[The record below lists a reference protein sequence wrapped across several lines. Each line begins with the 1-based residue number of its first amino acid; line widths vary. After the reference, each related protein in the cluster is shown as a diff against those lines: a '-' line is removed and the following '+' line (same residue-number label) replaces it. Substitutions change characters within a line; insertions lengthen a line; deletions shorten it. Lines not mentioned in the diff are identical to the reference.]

1 MPDPLRR
8 RAARPPAGRPRVAA
22 LTMVRNETVMLP
34 RWVEHYSRQCGGP
47 GALLVIDDNST
58 DGSTDDLECP
68 VLRVPSFIHRPFE
81 PARMGFVS
89 HVASALLESY
99 DAVVFCDADEFL
111 VAEPE
116 RYDTLRDLVGAKPST
131 KVFGAVGL
139 NVVHHVGVE
148 ADLAP
153 GIPISDQRSL
163 AKFIPLMCKPAM
175 KKVHGAWTAASHGLR
190 STEWA
195 IDPELWL
202 FHAKFADREALRV
215 AAEGRRA
222 GVLADNRPRTTSW
235 KFSGDRMV
243 RILDRMTADLP
254 ESDPY
259 AGIPELAPT
268 AAQLSRVVVQEDDTW
283 RARGGGRQLQRM
295 RKGELVRIPER
306 FKGTF

>member
-1 MPDPLRR
+1 M
-8 RAARPPAGRPRVAA
+8 AA
-22 LTMVRNETVMLP
+22 LTMVRDEAVMLP

-47 GALLVIDDNST
+47 GALVVIDDNTT

-68 VLRVPSFIHRPFE
+68 VLRIPSFVHRPFE

-116 RYDTLRDLVGAKPST
+116 RYDTLADLVAAKPST
-131 KVFGAVGL
+131 KVFGAVGM
-139 NVVHHVGVE
+139 NVVHHVGAE
-148 ADLAP
+148 PDLDPAL
-153 GIPISDQRSL
+153 PISEQRQL

-175 KKVHGAWTAASHGLR
+175 KKVHGAWTSASHGLR
-190 STEWA
+190 HTEWA

-222 GVLADNRPRTTSW
+222 AVLGDNRPRTTSW

-243 RILDRMTADLP
+243 RLLDKLTADLP
-254 ESDPY
+254 QDDPY
-259 AGIPELAPT
+259 AAIPEFAPT
-268 AAQLSRVVVQEDDTW
+268 APQLSRVVVQEEDTW
-283 RARGGGRQLQRM
+283 RARGGGRQIQRM
-295 RKGELVRIPER
+295 RKAELVRVPER
-306 FKGTF
+306 FRGTF